1 MVVFL
6 TFVNSPH
13 QWSIIKRFPPC
24 STSAPLFAS
33 LGFVPLGGLDWRC
46 WDDSSIFIFLYC
58 ARPCHTSYGIYWDID
73 PPYILVAMIDCWV
86 WLHLVHLWPWIFRF
100 DMVPFCILSDHY
112 SFISY
117 TYVGS
122 TCIFMA
128 MLYMDVYVPEISFLT
143 FISLTGTFTR
153 AFRSWILC
161 SLSILSCFLYN
172 VFRLSSSPLTSHI
185 RGHLLY
191 TRMAP
196 LRLSVNFPYVGTQK
210 DTYGLR
216 FS

>member
-1 MVVFL
+1 M
-6 TFVNSPH
+6 
-13 QWSIIKRFPPC
+13 
-24 STSAPLFAS
+24 
-33 LGFVPLGGLDWRC
+33 
-46 WDDSSIFIFLYC
+46 FIC
-58 ARPCHTSYGIYWDID
+58 GHGS
-73 PPYILVAMIDCWV
+73 
-86 WLHLVHLWPWIFRF
+86 FRF
-100 DMVPFCILSDHY
+100 DMAPFCILSDHD

-122 TCIFMA
+122 A
-128 MLYMDVYVPEISFLT
+128 YLYGDVLYMDVYVPEISFLT
-143 FISLTGTFTR
+143 FISLSGTFTR

-161 SLSILSCFLYN
+161 SLSILGSFLYN

-196 LRLSVNFPYVGTQK
+196 LHPSVDFPHVGTQK

-216 FS
+216 FSQNTIAWLIMEYISAFIHPVTLPF